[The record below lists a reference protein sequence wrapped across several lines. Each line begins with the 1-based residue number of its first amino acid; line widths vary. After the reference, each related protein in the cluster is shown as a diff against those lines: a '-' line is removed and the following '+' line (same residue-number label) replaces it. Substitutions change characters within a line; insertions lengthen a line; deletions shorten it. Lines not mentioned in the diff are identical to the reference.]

1 MLKNKVYTM
10 TSDMKNLIEQPAW
23 LALSQHYQDTAAK
36 HMRDAFA
43 DESNRFER
51 FSVKHGE
58 ILLDYSRNRIT
69 DLTMRL
75 LVDLAESVD
84 LQAKIAGL
92 FAGNPVN
99 TTEQRP
105 ALHTALRDSSGHP
118 VFINNEN
125 ITAQVADS
133 QTHLFQ
139 FAADI
144 HTGKRCGITGKPFQH
159 IVNIGIGGSYL
170 GSKMCAEALQDF
182 AVSPLSFHFL
192 STVDPDH
199 LRDVLHQVDP
209 ETTLFIISSKS
220 FSTLE
225 TITNARAVTKWLVD
239 KLGAKAPLIHTAA
252 VTACKEK
259 AAALGVADD
268 SIFTFWDWVGG
279 RYSIWSA
286 IGLPL
291 ILMIGAK
298 QFSEF
303 LLGAHEIDHHFQ
315 EAPFKHNIPV
325 ILALLSIWYSNFFN
339 TATQAIVPYS
349 HRLRF
354 LVPYIQQVEMESS
367 GKSATLNGDRVAYTT
382 GSVIFGEEGCNGQ
395 HSFHQM
401 LHQGQHLIPVDFI
414 LIAKPQQHTG
424 QAHQDLLLA
433 SALSQAYTLVHG
445 RTAKEVQHD
454 LKATALSSLQAEI
467 LSQHLIMDGNKPSNL
482 MLLDRLNPKNLGA
495 LLALYEHKIFVQ
507 SAIWNINPFDQ
518 WGVESGKKT
527 LPVILAQMENREHET
542 VLDAATVS
550 LIDHFKKI
558 KGQS

>member
-1 MLKNKVYTM
+1 MMCAN
-10 TSDMKNLIEQPAW
+10 A
-23 LALSQHYQDTAAK
+23 
-36 HMRDAFA
+36 
-43 DESNRFER
+43 
-51 FSVKHGE
+51 
-58 ILLDYSRNRIT
+58 LLDY
-69 DLTMRL
+69 
-75 LVDLAESVD
+75 
-84 LQAKIAGL
+84 
-92 FAGNPVN
+92 
-99 TTEQRP
+99 
-105 ALHTALRDSSGHP
+105 
-118 VFINNEN
+118 
-125 ITAQVADS
+125 
-133 QTHLFQ
+133 
-139 FAADI
+139 
-144 HTGKRCGITGKPFQH
+144 
-159 IVNIGIGGSYL
+159 
-170 GSKMCAEALQDF
+170 
-182 AVSPLSFHFL
+182 AVSNLKFHFI
-192 STVDPDH
+192 STIDPDH
-199 LRDVLHQVDP
+199 LHDVLSAIDP
-209 ETTLFIISSKS
+209 ETTLFIVSSKS
-220 FSTLE
+220 FSTME
-225 TITNARAVTKWLVD
+225 TMTNTKQVWSWLAG
-239 KLGAKAPLIHTAA
+239 KLGADAPRKHTVA
-252 VTACKEK
+252 VTASKEK
-259 AAALGVADD
+259 ALTFGIPDER
-268 SIFTFWDWVGG
+268 IFTFWDWVGG

-303 LLGAHEIDHHFQ
+303 LLGAHEFDHHFQ

-325 ILALLSIWYSNFFN
+325 ILALLSIWYSTFFH
-339 TATQAIVPYS
+339 TATPAIVPYS

-507 SAIWNINPFDQ
+507 SAIWNID
-518 WGVESGKKT
+518 
-527 LPVILAQMENREHET
+527 R
-542 VLDAATVS
+542 
-550 LIDHFKKI
+550 
-558 KGQS
+558 